1 MDHKE
6 LVQRANKWLKNT
18 KKCGVILIEWYGGPR
33 ETPDAI
39 GWVKGKNSILIE
51 CKTTLNDF
59 KADSKKYFRKRSGY
73 GMGRERYYMTPP
85 NLIELE
91 DLPKGWGLLE
101 VYEKKVSVKKKS
113 DINDLTISSLK
124 NENKILIHALR
135 CITCEIEQENKDLS
149 WFKYSNHKKRE
160 ESIKKYPKNKD

>member
-18 KKCGVILIEWYGGPR
+18 RKCGVILIEWYGGPR

-39 GWVKGKNSILIE
+39 GWVKGRDSILIE
-51 CKTTLNDF
+51 CKATITDF
-59 KADSKKYFRKRSGY
+59 KADSKKYFRKRAGY

-85 NLIELE
+85 NLIDID

-101 VYEKKVSVKKKS
+101 VHDNKVSVKKKS
-113 DINDLTISSLK
+113 DIYDPTISSLK
-124 NENKILIHALR
+124 NETKMLIHALR
-135 CITCEIEQENKDLS
+135 CVTCEIEPEDKDLS
-149 WFKYSNHKKRE
+149 WFKFSNHKKRE
-160 ESIKKYPKNKD
+160 ELVKNSKK